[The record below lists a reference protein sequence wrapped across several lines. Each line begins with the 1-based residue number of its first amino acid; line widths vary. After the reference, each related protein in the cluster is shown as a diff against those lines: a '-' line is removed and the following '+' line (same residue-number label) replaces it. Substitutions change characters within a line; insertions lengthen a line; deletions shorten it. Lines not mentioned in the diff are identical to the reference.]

1 EVRAALRAEAS
12 GDNQRRTEH
21 LAAAAR
27 GAPGLAEV
35 NWHLGRVWAV
45 NRWLNLAD
53 EEEHAN
59 HDPQLA
65 EYRKLRSQ
73 AEGHTNLLHG
83 LARWCWKAGWDDTAR
98 LHYTQLL
105 TRGDLNAETQAE
117 AIQRLDLHQVNGT
130 WLTGEELKL
139 QQERARTID
148 AAL

>member
-1 EVRAALRAEAS
+1 MFRTYVGTGWGSLLILAAAFTALAAEKGSKETPAEAKARQEVRAALRAEAS

-83 LARWCWKAGWDDTAR
+83 LA
-98 LHYTQLL
+98 
-105 TRGDLNAETQAE
+105 
-117 AIQRLDLHQVNGT
+117 
-130 WLTGEELKL
+130 
-139 QQERARTID
+139 
-148 AAL
+148 